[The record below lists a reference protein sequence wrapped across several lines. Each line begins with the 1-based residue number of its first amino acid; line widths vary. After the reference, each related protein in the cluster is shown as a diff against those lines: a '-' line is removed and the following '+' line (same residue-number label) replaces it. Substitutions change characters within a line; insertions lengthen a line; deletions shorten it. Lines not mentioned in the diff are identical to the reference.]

1 MADRTKKI
9 LVTRKELQQLID
21 TSVRSILDE
30 YQQIQIPQYKLERSI
45 NRLKKRILQIDNQG
59 GLHSEESD
67 VQKTGSNG
75 GEQLLSCFMQGIIC
89 QLERLGKIRTSETY
103 TSALSS
109 FMKFRNGQDIPL
121 CEMEDNSIKLYESWL
136 KNNGISPNTIS
147 FYMRILRAVY
157 NRAVEKGHVEQTYPF
172 KNVYTGVDRTVK
184 RAVHLEAIRLIK
196 NMDLSSKRVLDF
208 ARDMFMFSFYTR
220 GMSFIDMAYLK
231 RKDLRNGTLSYRRHK
246 TGQQM
251 SVKWERCMQE
261 IVDKHGT
268 YYGSPYILPI
278 LRYPYN
284 NRNQYKNELF
294 RINKCLKMVANMAG
308 LSIPLTMYV
317 ARHSWASIAKS
328 KNIPVSVISQGM
340 GHDSE
345 MTTQIYLASLDTSV
359 VDNANSL
366 ILEEL

>member
-1 MADRTKKI
+1 MADKTEKI
-9 LVTRKELQQLID
+9 LVTRKELHHLIG

-45 NRLKKRILQIDNQG
+45 NRLKNRISQINNQG
-59 GLHSEESD
+59 WFHCEDSD
-67 VQKTGSNG
+67 AQKTGSND
-75 GEQLLSCFMQGIIC
+75 GEQLLSCFMQEIIR

-109 FMKFRNGQDIPL
+109 FMKFCDGRDIPL
-121 CEMEDNSIKLYESWL
+121 CEMDDSYIKLYESWL
-136 KNNGISPNTIS
+136 KGNGICLNTIS

-157 NRAVEKGHVEQTYPF
+157 NRAVERGYVEQKYPF
-172 KNVYTGVDRTVK
+172 KNVYTGVDKTVK
-184 RAVHLEAIRLIK
+184 RAVNLETIRRIK

-220 GMSFIDMAYLK
+220 GMSFIDMANLK
-231 RKDLRNGTLSYRRHK
+231 RKDLRNGILSYRRHK

-251 SVKWERCMQE
+251 SVKWESCMQE
-261 IVDKHGT
+261 IVDKHGS
-268 YYGSPYILPI
+268 YYGSQYILPI

-294 RINKCLKMVANMAG
+294 RINKCLKMIANIAG

-359 VDNANSL
+359 VDNANRL